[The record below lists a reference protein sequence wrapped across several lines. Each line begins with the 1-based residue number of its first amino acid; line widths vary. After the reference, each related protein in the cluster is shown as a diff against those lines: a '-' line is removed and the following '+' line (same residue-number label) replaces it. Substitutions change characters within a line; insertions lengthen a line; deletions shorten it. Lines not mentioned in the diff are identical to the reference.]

1 MLHRKGVLSLTF
13 SKDDK
18 ILASG
23 DAEGTIR
30 VWKFSEGKKLREI
43 DTQGGDQCGIGTLAF
58 TSNNS

>member
-1 MLHRKGVLSLTF
+1 MLHRKSVLSLNF

-43 DTQGGDQCGIGTLAF
+43 DT
-58 TSNNS
+58 